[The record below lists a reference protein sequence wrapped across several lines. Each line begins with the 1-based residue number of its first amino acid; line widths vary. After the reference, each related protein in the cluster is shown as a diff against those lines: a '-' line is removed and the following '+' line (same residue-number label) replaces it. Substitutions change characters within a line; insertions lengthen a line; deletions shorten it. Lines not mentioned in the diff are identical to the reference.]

1 MESSGRDLRAQMAEF
16 EMTVHTV
23 LEQRNSGLEPQNT
36 DRRNSGFEQRQNS
49 GLQPQ
54 NMNRRNSGY
63 EHRNSGFEQRRNSG
77 LEYRNNVLEGR
88 NSGLQPQNL
97 DRQNNSGFE
106 RQMEY
111 RHNVMEHQNSGL
123 EPQNVLDGRNS
134 GIERRNNVQERQNSN
149 FEDFWIRDIVG
160 ISSPASTIAPSPQAR
175 NSPSP
180 IPIVQ
185 PFIQVVKAEN
195 VNKSWKF
202 VKVMFSSTKFT
213 KKIKN

>member
-16 EMTVHTV
+16 EMTVHNV
-23 LEQRNSGLEPQNT
+23 LEQRNSGLQSQHI

-49 GLQPQ
+49 GLEPQ

-63 EHRNSGFEQRRNSG
+63 EHRNNGFEQRRRNSG
-77 LEYRNNVLEGR
+77 LEYQNNVLERR

-97 DRQNNSGFE
+97 DRQNSGFE

-123 EPQNVLDGRNS
+123 EPQNVLDRRNS
-134 GIERRNNVQERQNSN
+134 GIERRNNVPERQNSN

-195 VNKSWKF
+195 VNKSCKF
-202 VKVMFSSTKFT
+202 VKVMFLLAKLTR
-213 KKIKN
+213 KIIN